1 MSIKN
6 QMFLFSCYLL
16 KLMSTFIL
24 KFPSSIIVELKIH
37 GSLIKT
43 LQYFAAESGIE
54 NAKPKPVTALQRQ
67 REREE
72 KRRKKME
79 RAAERKKKNKGKGII
94 SDLVSNL
101 PTGCKRVQCIIIHVP
116 RVLVYVL

>member
-1 MSIKN
+1 M
-6 QMFLFSCYLL
+6 
-16 KLMSTFIL
+16 
-24 KFPSSIIVELKIH
+24 ELKIH

-43 LQYFAAESGIE
+43 LQYFSAESGIE

-101 PTGCKRVQCIIIHVP
+101 PTGCKQVQCIIIP
-116 RVLVYVL
+116 RVLVYLL